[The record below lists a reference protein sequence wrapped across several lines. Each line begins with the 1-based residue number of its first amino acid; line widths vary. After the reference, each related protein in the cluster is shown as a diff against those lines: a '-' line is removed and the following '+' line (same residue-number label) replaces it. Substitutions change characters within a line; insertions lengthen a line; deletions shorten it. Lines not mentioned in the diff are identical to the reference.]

1 MAAAAGAAGLAGCGG
16 GSPDPWN
23 GSPPEAR
30 PGLGATADAWGFDE
44 VVDLVDAGADPTG
57 TKPLGP
63 VLDEAAGDGTLLYLQ
78 PGRYHLEETWYY
90 PEFSSFGIVGDR
102 ATIVPPQGFDSQ
114 LLVLGVPGKASRVL
128 VEGLRFDLS
137 AKRTGARPVAA
148 RVDDELV
155 LRDVTVR
162 GRQDVDTD
170 TVRVDV
176 ASPDGVGLVE
186 RLRLPDGSVSTWPIT
201 GCEIGDDTNGDISF
215 VDCRIEGFSDN
226 GLYADPPK
234 GRVRVLGGYYA
245 NNEVASVRVNAG
257 PGSLVRGVHVRCDT
271 AREGFLNMRGIRLRG
286 GRDVLVED
294 CLVEM
299 LEVSASDGAVVFSP
313 QQRSGTVRD
322 CRIRVDAD
330 GVNAIRIKEPNG
342 GLLDGGDGPIL
353 IENVVI
359 TGNAATGPAVMA
371 SDRDNCVF
379 DGVCLHQPGNERGGV
394 RAHRVNG
401 AIRNSYLAATDYPYR
416 LLSSD
421 VKLADVDVRKLAVD
435 APPAPGDG
443 CG

>member
-1 MAAAAGAAGLAGCGG
+1 MAATAGAAGLAGCG

-23 GSPPEAR
+23 GSPPEAQ
-30 PGLGATADAWGFDE
+30 PGLSATADAWGFDE
-44 VVDLVDAGADPTG
+44 VVNLVDAGADPTG
-57 TKPLGP
+57 KKPLGP
-63 VLDEAAGDGTLLYLQ
+63 VLEEAAADGTLVYLP
-78 PGRYHLEETWYY
+78 PGRYLLEESWAFT
-90 PEFSSFGIVGDR
+90 EFSSFGIVGDR
-102 ATIVPPQGFDSQ
+102 ATIVPPQGYDDQ

-128 VEGLRFDLS
+128 AEGLRFDLR
-137 AKRTGARPVAA
+137 AKKTGARPIAA

-155 LRDVTVR
+155 LRDITVR

-176 ASPDGVGLVE
+176 ASPKGVGLVE

-201 GCEIGDDTNGDISF
+201 GCEIGDDTRGDISF
-215 VDCRIEGFSDN
+215 VDCHIEGFSDN

-271 AREGFLNMRGIRLRG
+271 AREGFVNMRGIRLRG
-286 GRDVLVED
+286 GRDILVED
-294 CLVEM
+294 CLVE
-299 LEVSASDGAVVFSP
+299 LLQVSGSDGAVVFSP

-322 CRIRVDAD
+322 CRIHVDAD
-330 GVNAIRIKEPNG
+330 GVNAIRIKAPKRRLLGSG
-342 GLLDGGDGPIL
+342 GRIKV
-353 IENVVI
+353 ENVII
-359 TGNAATGPAVMA
+359 TGNAAEGPAVMA
-371 SDRDNCVF
+371 SDRDGCVF
-379 DGVCLHQPGNERGGV
+379 DGVCLHQPGNGRGGV
-394 RAHRVNG
+394 RAHRVSG

-421 VKLADVDVRKLAVD
+421 VELADVDVRKLAVD
-435 APPAPGDG
+435 APPSPGDG